1 MKVIYAGSP
10 VFTGRGAR
18 LLGIAGAA
26 AFLVLA
32 GCSSYEASTPNAAV
46 NYRGNPATEKEV
58 PGGSIE
64 DVIEA
69 NRDWYQMFH

>member
-1 MKVIYAGSP
+1 
-10 VFTGRGAR
+10 
-18 LLGIAGAA
+18 
-26 AFLVLA
+26 
-32 GCSSYEASTPNAAV
+32 V